1 MSSVCVCRSIEPF
14 LKKKSEMKVGE
25 KQQYQSVEDREKL
38 EGLYECILCACCS
51 TSCPSYWWNS
61 DKYLGPAVLLQSYR
75 YRYTWIPPIHTYM
88 HTIRDTYI
96 HAPPTGGT
104 VTSTWAQLSFC
115 SHTGT
120 DTHGYHTYIHT
131 SYHKRHIH
139 TCPSYWWNSDKYLGP
154 AVLLQS
160 YRYRYSWIPP
170 IHTYII
176 P

>member
-1 MSSVCVCRSIEPF
+1 M
-14 LKKKSEMKVGE
+14 
-25 KQQYQSVEDREKL
+25 D
-38 EGLYECILCACCS
+38 
-51 TSCPSYWWNS
+51 T
-61 DKYLGPAVLLQSYR
+61 
-75 YRYTWIPPIHTYM
+75 THTYIH

-170 IHTYII
+170 IHTYMHTIRDTYI
-176 P
+176 HAPPTGGTVTSTWAQLSFCSHTGTDTHGYHPYIHTSYHKRHMHTCPSYW